1 LRSLDFR
8 RYEETKMGSLEILN
22 AIQAKV
28 EVPKAAR
35 KGPFYVEGKL
45 GNYTAMVDTGATNNF
60 REEKEAEPLGVK

>member
-1 LRSLDFR
+1 
-8 RYEETKMGSLEILN
+8 M
-22 AIQAKV
+22 
-28 EVPKAAR
+28 PKAAR